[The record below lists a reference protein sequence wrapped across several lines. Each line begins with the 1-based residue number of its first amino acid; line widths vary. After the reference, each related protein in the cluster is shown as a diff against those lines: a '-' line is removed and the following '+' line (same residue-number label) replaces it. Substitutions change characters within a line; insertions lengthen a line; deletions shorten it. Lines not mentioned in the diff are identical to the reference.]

1 MIERNVEVKKRDAC
15 ITEAEWS
22 NRSAEGKV
30 VRRRLHV
37 AEMTFFRKLFQPPE
51 RHLFQCEGSISSF
64 LRLIKFSLSKKVMVC
79 ML

>member
-1 MIERNVEVKKRDAC
+1 
-15 ITEAEWS
+15 
-22 NRSAEGKV
+22 
-30 VRRRLHV
+30 
-37 AEMTFFRKLFQPPE
+37 MTFFRKLFQPPE